1 VINVNNTNN
10 VAAPTVNVAA
20 PEVTVTPVNNF
31 APTTNV
37 SAPAVTNNF
46 APTTN
51 VAAPNVT
58 LPAPNVVAHA
68 LGEDGTLT
76 TTLSNGS
83 TVVSN
88 PLPSC

>member
-1 VINVNNTNN
+1 VIN
-10 VAAPTVNVAA
+10 
-20 PEVTVTPVNNF
+20 F
-31 APTTNV
+31 SPTTNV
-37 SAPAVTNNF
+37 AAPAVTNNF

-68 LGEDGTLT
+68 LSDNGVLT